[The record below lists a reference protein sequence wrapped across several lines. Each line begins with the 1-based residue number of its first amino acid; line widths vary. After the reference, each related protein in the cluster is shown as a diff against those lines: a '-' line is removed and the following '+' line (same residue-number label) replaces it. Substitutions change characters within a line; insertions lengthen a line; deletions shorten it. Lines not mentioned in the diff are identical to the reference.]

1 VGCVALSP
9 VALSPPRNF
18 LEKAPMWLT
27 LSVVVDSEEGERP
40 CLAGMV
46 GREESV
52 EGRSGVS
59 SELQPS
65 FQNYL
70 SSRLSHPSL
79 EVRVLVRACCDLQ

>member
-1 VGCVALSP
+1 
-9 VALSPPRNF
+9 
-18 LEKAPMWLT
+18 MWLT